1 MRVRESENVNARC
14 KKRGVSVNMK
24 PSTESILREKR
35 RVHEDETGNR
45 KKREKSE
52 SVREHETVNGR
63 KPKKNEYQVR
73 TYLHANKKHV
83 KIMAKTKRDSREK
96 QKLSNQQKNHSIRGA
111 SVIKKLQTECKKD
124 PCSH

>member
-1 MRVRESENVNARC
+1 MNIKSSLTWNKIEKKMRVRESENVNARC

-83 KIMAKTKRDSREK
+83 KIMATTKRDSREK
-96 QKLSNQQKNHSIRGA
+96 KNCQINGKITA
-111 SVIKKLQTECKKD
+111 
-124 PCSH
+124 